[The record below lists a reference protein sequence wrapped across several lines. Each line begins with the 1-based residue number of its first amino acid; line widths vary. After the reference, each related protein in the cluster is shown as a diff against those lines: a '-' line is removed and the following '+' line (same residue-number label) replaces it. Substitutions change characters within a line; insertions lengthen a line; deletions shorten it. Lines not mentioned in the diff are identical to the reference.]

1 MIKRNYNYSNTLF
14 FSLLVTTSADGTA
27 RIWKTTDFTLWRE
40 LRIETKMTNK
50 KVPWVW
56 DAAFSADSQYLF
68 TASSDGYARLWKLD
82 TKEIERE
89 YIGHQKAI
97 TSLAFR
103 DEIIS

>member
-1 MIKRNYNYSNTLF
+1 MNKFNTF
-14 FSLLVTTSADGTA
+14 IFSLLVTTSADGSA
-27 RIWKTTDFTLWRE
+27 RVWKTADFTLWRE
-40 LRIETKMTNK
+40 LRIDNKTSSK
-50 KVPWVW
+50 KVSWIW

-68 TASSDGYARLWKLD
+68 TASSDGCARLWKLD